1 MATRLTS
8 AGRHAERT
16 FELGLPGAGLG
27 AAGRSAGLLLAG
39 RVVGDLAAIATAV
52 GLAFALRFG
61 LGVLELH
68 EAPLDVRGHLAASL
82 LWLVGLVWVMASH
95 RLYDED
101 TLAERRGESARIRS
115 SVVEGVAIVA
125 TAVFLFHL
133 ISVSRGWFLMVVVLS
148 WGFLVA
154 ERRGARR
161 MLARARARGHF
172 RRAVVLVGAGGGEPD
187 SDEFEVVARFAPGE
201 LAEHLDGLTSD
212 VGRRWGV
219 SATGILLQ
227 ADTRP
232 SDELWDL
239 VVRAGGAGLPV
250 YVASPV
256 RSVATDR
263 LTTREIDGRTI
274 VKVAPPALIGVRAFE
289 KRAFDIA
296 MSTLGMILFAVPMV
310 LIGVAVLVS
319 SGRPVFYGQQR
330 VGRAGRVFRMWKFRT
345 MRRDAEAE
353 TGPVWAT
360 KDDPRRTKLGKV
372 LRTWSLDE
380 LPQLWNVLTG
390 DMSVV
395 GPRPERPELVAEF
408 VDGVTSYRH
417 RHRIKPGITG
427 LAQVSGLRGD
437 TELAPRVDADNR
449 YIEHWSLM
457 LDVRLVART
466 VVAVLR
472 RSNAG

>member
-1 MATRLTS
+1 MATRVSS
-8 AGRHAERT
+8 AGLHAERA
-16 FELGLPGAGLG
+16 FALGSDTDATGGH
-27 AAGRSAGLLLAG
+27 RSAHVLLG
-39 RVVGDLAAIATAV
+39 VRVAADMVAMGSAV

-61 LGVLELH
+61 LGVLELRD
-68 EAPLDVRGHLAASL
+68 APLDVRGHVAASL
-82 LWLVGLVWVMASH
+82 LWVGGVLTVMATH

-101 TLAERRGESARIRS
+101 TLASRRGESARIRG

-133 ISVSRGWFLMVVVLS
+133 ISVSRGWFLLVAVLTY
-148 WGFLVA
+148 GILMA
-154 ERRGARR
+154 ERRAVRG
-161 MLARARARGHF
+161 LVARARARGRF
-172 RRAVVLVGAGGGEPD
+172 RRPVVLVGEGDAVPD
-187 SDEFEVVARFAPGE
+187 TGEFEVVARVAPE
-201 LAEHLDGLTSD
+201 DLAARLDVLTRTAD
-212 VGRRWGV
+212 GRWGV
-219 SATGILLQ
+219 SQTGILLQ

-239 VVRAGGAGLPV
+239 VVRAGAVGLPV

-274 VKVAPPALIGVRAFE
+274 VKVSPPALIGVRAFE
-289 KRAFDIA
+289 KRAFDLVVSA
-296 MSTLGMILFAVPMV
+296 VMLALFAIPM
-310 LIGVAVLVS
+310 AVIASVILLS
-319 SGRPVFYGQQR
+319 AGRPVFYGQER
-330 VGRAGRVFRMWKFRT
+330 LGRGGRVFRMWKFRT
-345 MRRDAEAE
+345 MGVDAERE

-360 KDDPRRTKLGKV
+360 KDDPRRTRVGRV

-380 LPQLWNVLTG
+380 LPQLLNVLVG

-408 VDGVTSYRH
+408 VDGVTSYQH

-457 LDVRLVART
+457 LDVRIALRT
-466 VVAVLR
+466 VLEVIR
-472 RSNAG
+472 HRNAG